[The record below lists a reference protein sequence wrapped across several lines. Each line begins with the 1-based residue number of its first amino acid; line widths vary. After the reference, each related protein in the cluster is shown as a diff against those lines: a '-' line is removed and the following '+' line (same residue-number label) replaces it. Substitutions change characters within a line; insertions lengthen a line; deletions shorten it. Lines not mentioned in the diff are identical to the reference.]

1 MYERFLEGDVSDT
14 LDGKIEKGLSFF
26 SNKAMAAGL
35 EAANDIAIRGDSIKG
50 VEGFLA
56 KYATRQRYQNDPIG
70 TIHVCR
76 DLAGRGAIDNVLQFE
91 NRVDLDPQ
99 FADIPTITRNT
110 KSGKQVGRRMD
121 VVEEDPYKHIEYKGS
136 SKDAPNQQFRMK
148 KTEEIEFLND
158 VIYYA
163 HPRGQVNFEWIIAPQ
178 LKTDDLKQKMLEM
191 LGDTGKRDQRLT
203 DYLSRLAD
211 EERLVFQR
219 QLSTLIANLK
229 ADKIV
234 KGGSYVP

>member
-1 MYERFLEGDVSDT
+1 
-14 LDGKIEKGLSFF
+14 
-26 SNKAMAAGL
+26 MAAGL

-91 NRVDLDPQ
+91 KRVDLDPQ

-163 HPRGQVNFEWIIAPQ
+163 HPDGQVDFEWIIAPQ
-178 LKTDDLKQKMLEM
+178 LGIEKVQKRMLEM
-191 LGDTGKRDQRLT
+191 IGATGNMDDKLVKYLDKLT
-203 DYLSRLAD
+203 TN
-211 EERLVFQR
+211 ERLVFEAR
-219 QLSTLIANLK
+219 LKELKNTLESGNL
-229 ADKIV
+229 V
-234 KGGSYVP
+234 KKGNYVP